1 VQKLRV
7 QEIKEQWH
15 EVERGQWFNQ
25 VRPMTASVKT
35 WKEKRIERE
44 ERGSSLSSEDG
55 QDNAGNMGVVDVN
68 MVFQLPPEFSLP
80 EPEVAQLALGAERV
94 IFEKPGELGWHMKPR
109 YIRGHLDVEPINKML
124 VDGGACVNI
133 MPYAMFEKLGHKDG
147 ELMKT
152 NMTVR
157 GISGEASEAKGIISK
172 ELTVGSKTISMT
184 FFVVDVKGRY
194 NVLLG

>member
-1 VQKLRV
+1 VQKLRA

-55 QDNAGNMGVVDVN
+55 QDNAGKMGVVDVN

-80 EPEVAQLALGAERV
+80 
-94 IFEKPGELGWHMKPR
+94 
-109 YIRGHLDVEPINKML
+109 
-124 VDGGACVNI
+124 
-133 MPYAMFEKLGHKDG
+133 
-147 ELMKT
+147 
-152 NMTVR
+152 
-157 GISGEASEAKGIISK
+157 
-172 ELTVGSKTISMT
+172 
-184 FFVVDVKGRY
+184 
-194 NVLLG
+194 